1 MGWLK
6 SGDTEIWSPALLDTK
21 RSLSAI
27 NANMASLTS
36 RLCPFNI
43 NRITDLSKAGA
54 AAQSYNKSCQQ
65 PNGSSIPLHFVLW
78 KKSEKI

>member
-6 SGDTEIWSPALLDTK
+6 SGDTENWSPTLLDTK
-21 RSLSAI
+21 RSLPAI

-36 RLCPFNI
+36 RLCTSNI

-54 AAQSYNKSCQQ
+54 AAQSYYKGCQQ

-78 KKSEKI
+78 KKGKKN